1 MKLAAVLVAML
12 IASPAF
18 AADPA
23 YSWKD
28 SAGNTLTLTVKPAVV
43 TPPVPTVSGDIDKLV
58 DGSLYVLPAGPTRS
72 NGWIRVA
79 GPKGITIQGAPSG
92 SILDC
97 QDALAGGRSCLTNV
111 VSTVPNTVTVR
122 DLTVLGGFMPAAVT
136 SDGTG
141 CLRFYGSETTVN
153 IINVNLA
160 YCSDGLHG
168 GAKIWNLKNVRV
180 TTAGNRLDG
189 LSHGIYINTSGTDVC
204 ESMTIEDS
212 YFETGLVEGKYPVPT
227 AKAFGSAV
235 GNGHQV
241 KTGCRLTTIRNTT
254 LVDGAIVNSGEA
266 INALAGGDV
275 YLDNVKIIQR
285 KTAGQKS
292 ILSNG
297 AVCTYGQG
305 KWTFK
310 DVQII
315 DEGGNGSVR
324 WLCGKPEIVLDGTNV
339 FPAYM
344 TVAGKPNMIL
354 AGPAG
359 PK

>member
-1 MKLAAVLVAML
+1 MKRLPLFLAALLLA
-12 IASPAF
+12 APAF

-28 SAGNTLTLTVKPAVV
+28 SAGNTLTLTVKPPA
-43 TPPVPTVSGDIDKLV
+43 PVAPTIASDIDKLL
-58 DGSLYVLPAGPTRS
+58 DGAIYTLPAGTTRS

-79 GPKGITIQGAPSG
+79 GPKGVTIAGAAGG

-97 QDALAGGRSCLTNV
+97 QDALAGGRSCLTNI

-122 DLTVLGGFMPAAVT
+122 DLTVIGGFSPAAVA

-141 CLRFYGSETTVN
+141 CLRFYGVETTVN
-153 IINVNLA
+153 ITNVNLA

-168 GAKIWNLKNVRV
+168 GAKIWNLKNVRM

-189 LSHGIYINTSGTDVC
+189 LSHGIYINTSNADVC

-227 AKAFGSAV
+227 AKAFGSVV

-241 KTGCRLTTIRNTT
+241 KSGCKLTTIRNTT
-254 LVDGAIVNSGEA
+254 LVDGGAVNSGAA
-266 INALAGGDV
+266 INALIGGDV
-275 YLDNVKIIQR
+275 YLENVKIIAR
-285 KTAGQKS
+285 KTAGNKS
-292 ILSNG
+292 ILSSG

-310 DVQII
+310 NVEIV
-315 DEGGNGSVR
+315 DEGGNGNVN
-324 WLCGKPEIVLDGTNV
+324 WLCGKPEIVLEGTNV

-354 AGPAG
+354 AGPAL